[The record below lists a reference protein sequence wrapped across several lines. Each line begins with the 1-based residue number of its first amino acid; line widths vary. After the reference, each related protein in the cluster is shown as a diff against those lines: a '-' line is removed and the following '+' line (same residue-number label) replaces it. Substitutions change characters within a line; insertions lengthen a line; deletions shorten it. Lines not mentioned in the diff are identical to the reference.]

1 MKHRILMTLL
11 GAGAAFVLPALA
23 APDLT
28 GKSPAFVTA
37 YNAAYAKCVTNGK
50 RTDTARKKPAEI
62 AACEQSALAA
72 ASAAPKP
79 SGTDLVDKFPSSS
92 MGSSTVVDLRN
103 TPMGTPAIRLN
114 QAQMDDLAK
123 RIAPSAMV
131 LKIPVDFKGL
141 PTQFPDSVP
150 ERDRPA
156 KIMVSVWMD
165 GRYQADDG
173 TWVKAPNQALS
184 LSVELDYPSDGILKT
199 ELSIPLEAPE
209 QAYEGL
215 DLALFGNSDRHR
227 IYVQMRSGI
236 MTNDNSVDPPRY
248 SFFQA
253 WDDANSNI
261 RFANATAY
269 AIGQIENGKWV
280 RFHRTWSGP
289 TPAEFATSNEPCDDE
304 ANHELNITGS
314 EVYEFGITART
325 CEVVVQ

>member
-28 GKSPAFVTA
+28 GKSPAFMTA

-79 SGTDLVDKFPSSS
+79 SGTNLVDKFPSSS
-92 MGSSTVVDLRN
+92 IGSNTVVDLRN
-103 TPMGTPAIRLN
+103 TPMGTPDIMLN
-114 QAQMDDLAK
+114 QAQMDDLVK
-123 RIAPSAMV
+123 RINPNAMV
-131 LKIPVDFKGL
+131 MKIPVDFKGL
-141 PTQFPDSVP
+141 PTKFPDSVP
-150 ERDRPA
+150 EWDRPV
-156 KIMVSVWMD
+156 KIMVCVWLD

-173 TWVKAPNQALS
+173 RWVTVPSQAVS
-184 LSVELDYPSDGILKT
+184 FAVELDYPADGTLQT
-199 ELSIPLEAPE
+199 ELSIPFEAPE

-215 DLALFGNSDRHR
+215 DLTLFGNSDRHR
-227 IYVQMRSGI
+227 IYVQISSGFV
-236 MTNDNSVDPPRY
+236 TNNSVGGGRY
-248 SFFQA
+248 SFWGA
-253 WDDANSNI
+253 WDNANSSI

-269 AIGQIENGKWV
+269 SIGQIEKGEWV
-280 RFHRTWSGP
+280 RFHRIWSGP

-304 ANHELNITGS
+304 ANHDLTRGPEAD
-314 EVYEFGITART
+314 EFGKTART